1 MPERTQHGRQSKV
14 VEIRTVEIQ
23 TSKTS
28 ESRQSQDFQTG
39 RGAPKKIKAPAKAKI
54 KPVKAPARAQD
65 QPAPADAEA
74 TGALVEV
81 YYVLLDPLPP
91 QIHTARPLAATEAV
105 EFASFAEAKER
116 AIDHLIE
123 LIEEAERR
131 LHVLRRATNR
141 EELPH

>member
-1 MPERTQHGRQSKV
+1 MAAKAKSSKSAPAKSRAV
-14 VEIRTVEIQ
+14 KPSKAAKAK
-23 TSKTS
+23 TSKPAA
-28 ESRQSQDFQTG
+28 
-39 RGAPKKIKAPAKAKI
+39 APKKIKAPAKAKI

-65 QPAPADAEA
+65 QPAPADAQA

-91 QIHTARPLAATEAV
+91 QIHTARPLAASEAV

-131 LHVLRRATNR
+131 LHVLRRATSR
-141 EELPH
+141 EELPR